1 MDSKKADDEIPIG
14 STNLVDESISYLP
27 EDSNLNRGE
36 SSRTFLTDHHLEDD
50 RWGEQ
55 VVDMSNEIYLEF
67 DRYEPYHG
75 DGQKECN
82 EGISPLRYQG
92 NDMKRNRR
100 QYESQDK
107 NHLLIARGPSSSPFC
122 PL

>member
-1 MDSKKADDEIPIG
+1 MQRFAKQNVDRRLCSYNQRYKEMDSKKADDEIPIG

-36 SSRTFLTDHHLEDD
+36 SSRTFLTDHHMEDD

-67 DRYEPYHG
+67 D
-75 DGQKECN
+75 
-82 EGISPLRYQG
+82 
-92 NDMKRNRR
+92 
-100 QYESQDK
+100 
-107 NHLLIARGPSSSPFC
+107 
-122 PL
+122 